1 MSLVRVTLLLTWDPW
16 VKQASVLPVLS
27 VRKWTDN
34 DTGHVCHTW
43 LYLGYNGFMTLVF
56 PLPSVWQ
63 VGPMGSHSGRW
74 APGRFGF
81 DISRNMSAMMSPWH
95 FGSDFVYGTSMMKL
109 VICFSL
115 GFGVWK
121 RADARAA
128 SVYSACFLFH
138 LQSERVKPAPQEAIR
153 RWGVWRCLTLALA
166 HMSTEQS
173 KNISLSSK
181 RLMYV
186 RPV

>member
-95 FGSDFVYGTSMMKL
+95 FGSDFVYSTSMSWNL
-109 VICFSL
+109 WFAS
-115 GFGVWK
+115 
-121 RADARAA
+121 A
-128 SVYSACFLFH
+128 SVLVFESALMRGLPAYTLPVFCFTC
-138 LQSERVKPAPQEAIR
+138 RVKEWNLPPRKLLED
-153 RWGVWRCLTLALA
+153 GVFEGA
-166 HMSTEQS
+166 
-173 KNISLSSK
+173 
-181 RLMYV
+181 
-186 RPV
+186 